1 MHSLL
6 HRLVGKYE
14 KPFQYILQRGMFEVN
29 KISSQNF
36 RIFPELTPLPNSIFQ
51 DIFQVKKNF
60 RTFLELLKFSGRVD
74 TLLKAPLTY
83 TFSNSAAAEKLS
95 NPAGIYLFKVNKKK
109 TTTRCEICSELT
121 IKTPE

>member
-1 MHSLL
+1 MHLKQEIYKCTCYYIDW
-6 HRLVGKYE
+6 LVNMKNPSNTFCKEAY
-14 KPFQYILQRGMFEVN
+14 
-29 KISSQNF
+29 F

-95 NPAGIYLFKVNKKK
+95 NPAGIYLFKVNKKT